1 MALSDPPVIP
11 AEHLRWHRCR
21 RQAGHGVASG
31 RASDSPYPAG
41 TLVLQRPAFAR
52 CGLDLG
58 ECFNG
63 TLNLLVPGGE
73 WRLSEPALR
82 IDRLAWTPLHPPETF
97 SFWPCLL
104 RWPAPTGADSPV
116 GADTEAATNPVEPPL
131 AGWIYWPHPETKRSH
146 HQPAGQLEVLM
157 PWIADLA
164 ELEARPGG
172 LELGVNDRHCRLIQP
187 ARLKARL
194 LEFLKFRVLAAQ
206 ESFFAAFESPQA
218 QSPQAQSP
226 ETHSA
231 QAQSAQAVAA
241 LRAWLAA
248 VGWREALDLN
258 DADLLAV
265 LATARRLYV
274 N

>member
-1 MALSDPPVIP
+1 MVVSAPPAIP
-11 AEHLRWHRCR
+11 VEHLRWHRCR

-41 TLVLQRPAFAR
+41 TLALQRPAFAR

-58 ECFNG
+58 ACFNG

-73 WRLSEPALR
+73 WRLTAPALR
-82 IDRLAWTPLHPPETF
+82 IDQLEWTPLHPPETF

-104 RWPAPTGADSPV
+104 RWPAASGADPAFPAECSSLQ
-116 GADTEAATNPVEPPL
+116 PL
-131 AGWIYWPHPETKRSH
+131 AGWIYWPHPETKRRH

-164 ELEARPGG
+164 ELEARSGG
-172 LELGVNDRHCRLIQP
+172 LELGVDGRHCRLIQP

-206 ESFFAAFESPQA
+206 ESFFAAFEAPQDEAPPNRSPGAGSQPAQGSQAASPQA
-218 QSPQAQSP
+218 A
-226 ETHSA
+226 
-231 QAQSAQAVAA
+231 AA
-241 LRAWLAA
+241 LRTWLAA
-248 VGWREALDLN
+248 VGWREALDLS

-265 LATARRLYV
+265 LATAQRLYV

>member
-1 MALSDPPVIP
+1 MVVTHPPAIP
-11 AEHLRWHRCR
+11 REHLRWHRCR

-41 TLVLQRPAFAR
+41 TLALQRPAFAR

-58 ECFNG
+58 DCFNG

-82 IDRLAWTPLHPPETF
+82 INHLAWTPLHPPETF

-104 RWPAPTGADSPV
+104 RLPAPSGPDP
-116 GADTEAATNPVEPPL
+116 AATTEQPLEQPVQQPVQQTL
-131 AGWIYWPHPETKRSH
+131 AGWIYWPHPETKLRH

-164 ELEARPGG
+164 RLEARSGG
-172 LELGVNDRHCRLIQP
+172 LDLGVDGRRCRLIQP

-206 ESFFAAFESPQA
+206 ESFFEAFAPPQA
-218 QSPQAQSP
+218 A
-226 ETHSA
+226 
-231 QAQSAQAVAA
+231 AA
-241 LRAWLAA
+241 LRRWLAA
-248 VGWREALDLN
+248 VGWREALDLS
-258 DADLLAV
+258 DADLEAV
-265 LATARRLYV
+265 LETARRLYL

>member
-1 MALSDPPVIP
+1 MVVTHPPSIP
-11 AEHLRWHRCR
+11 REHLRWHRCR

-31 RASDSPYPAG
+31 RASDSPYQAG
-41 TLVLQRPAFAR
+41 TIALQRPAFAR

-58 ECFNG
+58 DCFNG

-73 WRLSEPALR
+73 WRLSEPAMR
-82 IDRLAWTPLHPPETF
+82 INQLAWTPLHPPETF

-104 RWPAPTGADSPV
+104 RLAAPTGRDPAPT
-116 GADTEAATNPVEPPL
+116 TEQPLAQALQQPL
-131 AGWIYWPHPETKRSH
+131 AGWIYWPHPETKLRH

-164 ELEARPGG
+164 KLEARSGG
-172 LELGVNDRHCRLIQP
+172 LELGVDGRRCRLIDS

-206 ESFFAAFESPQA
+206 ESFFEAFATPQA
-218 QSPQAQSP
+218 A
-226 ETHSA
+226 
-231 QAQSAQAVAA
+231 AA
-241 LRAWLAA
+241 LRRWLAA
-248 VGWREALDLN
+248 VGWREALDLS
-258 DADLLAV
+258 DADLVAV
-265 LATARRLYV
+265 LETARRLYL

>member
-1 MALSDPPVIP
+1 MLVSHPPAIP
-11 AEHLRWHRCR
+11 REHVRWHRCR

-41 TLVLQRPAFAR
+41 TLALQRPAFAR

-58 ECFNG
+58 DCFNG

-73 WRLSEPALR
+73 WRLSQPALR
-82 IDRLAWTPLHPPETF
+82 INHLAWTPLHPPETF

-104 RWPAPTGADSPV
+104 RLPAPPGTDPA
-116 GADTEAATNPVEPPL
+116 AATGQPLEQPPVQPLEQPLDQSLEQPL
-131 AGWIYWPHPETKRSH
+131 AGWIYWPHPETKLRH

-157 PWIADLA
+157 PWIPNLPA
-164 ELEARPGG
+164 LEEHSGG
-172 LELGVNDRHCRLIQP
+172 LDLGVDGRHCRLIQP

-206 ESFFAAFESPQA
+206 ESFFEAFAPPQA
-218 QSPQAQSP
+218 A
-226 ETHSA
+226 
-231 QAQSAQAVAA
+231 AA
-241 LRAWLAA
+241 LRCWLAE
-248 VGWREALDLN
+248 VGWREALDLS
-258 DADLLAV
+258 DADLVAV
-265 LATARRLYV
+265 LETARRLYL

>member
-1 MALSDPPVIP
+1 MVVTHPPAIP
-11 AEHLRWHRCR
+11 REHLRWHRCR

-41 TLVLQRPAFAR
+41 TLALQRPAFAR

-58 ECFNG
+58 DCFNG

-82 IDRLAWTPLHPPETF
+82 INHLAWTPLHPPETF

-104 RWPAPTGADSPV
+104 RLPAPSGPDP
-116 GADTEAATNPVEPPL
+116 AATTEQPLEQPLEQPVQQTL
-131 AGWIYWPHPETKRSH
+131 AGWIYWPHPETKLRH

-164 ELEARPGG
+164 WLEARSGG
-172 LELGVNDRHCRLIQP
+172 LDLGVDGRRCRLIQP

-206 ESFFAAFESPQA
+206 ESFFEAFAPPQA
-218 QSPQAQSP
+218 P
-226 ETHSA
+226 
-231 QAQSAQAVAA
+231 AA
-241 LRAWLAA
+241 LRRWLAA
-248 VGWREALDLN
+248 VGWREALDLS
-258 DADLLAV
+258 DADLVAV
-265 LATARRLYV
+265 LETARRLYL